1 MGMVQLSGEY
11 SMSCYT
17 LVANVFLHE
26 FMAECPG
33 DYVKVYLFGLYAASS
48 QRENTVQ
55 SFCYA
60 LRTTEE
66 QLFEAFSYF
75 EENGLVRILSKN
87 PLSVSFVP
95 LSGSL
100 AKPRKVKPQKYSE
113 FTTQVQA
120 MLPDRMISTSEFTE
134 YFNII
139 ETYHMQPEALI
150 LIIKYCTMLKDKSVS
165 YRDISAVARNWAER
179 GIVTYEAC
187 ENELQHYNTQ
197 SADIQDILRAMGLR
211 SGADFYDSELYTKW
225 TKELGFGKAAI
236 LFAARTLKSRKPNMN
251 KLDELLLEFYRSRRF
266 SPDEMQEYLDT
277 RQRLRE
283 IAVSVNRSLGEY
295 VADLTP
301 VVENY
306 ITVWIDAGFDGDT
319 LVEIAGCCFRAGIKT
334 LAGMDKLV
342 KKLVR
347 LGVLTADALHAYLE
361 EQAAEERFL
370 KEILEIL
377 GIGREVN
384 SYDRDSYRLWSGT
397 WGIPDEVIRFAAS
410 QAQGPGGMRN
420 LQRIMSQYHGKGV
433 TTVEQAK
440 EVSVVPTSRTGGAKS
455 GGFKD
460 YPQREYSREEL
471 SGLFE
476 DVDRF

>member
-17 LVANVFLHE
+17 LVDNVFLHE

-165 YRDISAVARNWAER
+165 YRYISAVARNWAER

-440 EVSVVPTSRTGGAKS
+440 EVSVVPASRTGGAKS

>member
-17 LVANVFLHE
+17 LVDNVFLHE

-48 QRENTVQ
+48 QKENTIQ

-60 LRTTEE
+60 LKTTEE
-66 QLFEAFSYF
+66 KIEEAFSYF
-75 EENGLVRILSKN
+75 EEYGLVHILSKN

-100 AKPRKVKPQKYSE
+100 AKPRKIKPQKYSD

-134 YFNII
+134 YFNIM

-150 LIIKYCTMLKDKSVS
+150 LVIKYCTMLKDKSVS
-165 YRDISAVARNWAER
+165 YRYISAVARNWAER

-187 ENELQHYNTQ
+187 ENELLHYNAQ
-197 SADIQDILRAMGLR
+197 SADIQDIIRAMGLR

-225 TKELGFGKAAI
+225 TRELNFGKSAI
-236 LFAARTLKSRKPNMN
+236 LFAARSLKNKKPNMN

-266 SPDEMQEYLDT
+266 SPDEMQDYLDT
-277 RQRLRE
+277 RQRLRD

-306 ITVWIDAGFDGDT
+306 ITVWIDAGFDGET
-319 LVEIAGCCFRAGIKT
+319 LTELAGYCFRAGIKT
-334 LAGMDKLV
+334 LSGMDKLV
-342 KKLVR
+342 KKLVK
-347 LGVLTADALHAYLE
+347 LGILTAESLHAYIE
-361 EQAAEERFL
+361 EQAACERFL
-370 KEILEIL
+370 KEILETL
-377 GIGREVN
+377 GVGREVN
-384 SYDRDSYRLWSGT
+384 SYDRDSYRLWSES
-397 WGIPDEVIRFAAS
+397 WGIPDEVIRYAAE

-420 LQRIMSQYHGKGV
+420 LQRIMSVYHLKGV
-433 TTVEQAK
+433 SSVEQAK
-440 EVSVVPTSRTGGAKS
+440 LTAIGQTAQPAVRKGT
-455 GGFKD
+455 FHD

-471 SGLFE
+471 SVLFE